1 MIFRQVKGAR
11 RRPWWVALLVAM
23 IWLGWKQDQMKVAIN
38 HYLSTGDQLGWWG
51 AEPSAAQR
59 AAQWEVVSPA
69 SFKWNWV
76 HSASR
81 QEMSALKWGFSAAV
95 LLLFLLLD
103 VAFLKS
109 WGVSHRWPLL
119 MSMYALSLIPMAGL
133 AFSEEGAPWYTL
145 GRACLG
151 FLQSPLPSAMVVAL
165 PWFVKREKT
174 GESRRA

>member
-1 MIFRQVKGAR
+1 MIFRQVNGAR

-38 HYLSTGDQLGWWG
+38 QYLSTGDQLGWWD
-51 AEPSAAQR
+51 AEPSATQR
-59 AAQWEVVSPA
+59 AAQWEVVSPV

-95 LLLFLLLD
+95 LFLFLLLD

-174 GESRRA
+174 VESRHA